1 MQNNRETRRSFLRK
15 GALGIAGLSLGG
27 TLKAQPKNDEGAER
41 VLRIA
46 HLTDIHVE
54 DNGRAPQGMAAALK
68 YVNSMADKPDVIF
81 NGGDSIM
88 DALKRSKEEV
98 RAQWSLWHQTLEAN
112 NSIEIKH
119 CIGNHDVWGWSFK
132 DSAFKNDPLYG
143 KQWAVEEFGLPNRFY
158 SFEKANWHF
167 IVLDS
172 THRKESPGYTA
183 RLDDEQFE
191 WLTGELQNTDSGTPV
206 CILSHIPILAACA
219 YFDGDNEESGDWQV
233 PGAWMHIDAR
243 KIKTL
248 LHEHPNVKLALSG
261 HIHLQDTVEYLDV
274 KYYCNGAVSGG
285 WWNGSYQEF
294 PPALA
299 IIDLYADGTSVRTMI
314 NYLDN

>member
-1 MQNNRETRRSFLRK
+1 MTNKKQSRRTFLRRTS
-15 GALGIAGLSLGG
+15 LGIAGVSIASSLS
-27 TLKAQPKNDEGAER
+27 AQQKETEKNAR

-46 HLTDIHVE
+46 HLTDIHIE
-54 DNGRAPQGMAAALK
+54 DNGKAPAGMTRALE
-68 YVNSMADKPDVIF
+68 YVNTMNDKPDVIF

-88 DALKRSKEEV
+88 DALKRSRKEV
-98 RAQWSLWHQTLEAN
+98 RAQWKLWQQILNEHNT
-112 NSIEIKH
+112 IDIKH
-119 CIGNHDVWGWSFK
+119 CIGNHDVWGWSFDD
-132 DSAFKNDPLYG
+132 DSYKKDPLYG
-143 KQWAVEEFGLPNRFY
+143 KQWAVNEFGLTNRFY
-158 SFEKANWHF
+158 SFDMANWRF

-172 THRKESPGYTA
+172 THRKETLGYTA

-191 WLTGELQNTDSGTPV
+191 WLTGELKSTDSHTPI

-219 YFDGDNEESGDWQV
+219 YFDGENEESGDWVV
-233 PGAWMHIDAR
+233 PGAWMHTDAR

-248 LHEHPNVKLALSG
+248 LHQHPNVKLALSG
-261 HIHLQDTVEYLDV
+261 HIHLQDTVEYLGV

-299 IIDLYADGTSVRTMI
+299 IIDLYQDGSSHRTMI
-314 NYLDN
+314 NYMDH